1 MPSAE
6 GREAIEWRLAS
17 LMEDPESKGN
27 LPGQCH
33 QRHQEQ
39 LDMIRDDE
47 IKDQLRSLPAL
58 TIMKGMCE
66 YEYEKDWQKEEMMEG
81 GEGRFN
87 MVGGRKEG
95 QGTKVRNPGI
105 DQVGPKLRIK

>member
-1 MPSAE
+1 
-6 GREAIEWRLAS
+6 
-17 LMEDPESKGN
+17 MEDPESKGN

-39 LDMIRDDE
+39 LEMIRDDE

-66 YEYEKDWQKEEMMEG
+66 YEYEKD
-81 GEGRFN
+81 
-87 MVGGRKEG
+87 
-95 QGTKVRNPGI
+95 
-105 DQVGPKLRIK
+105 